1 MSKRRWNARTQMLL
15 TLELAIVLPATAL
28 IGYNVWHLRSIQ
40 RDRAVEAA
48 IQRDFIHVLKI
59 AEKRMNSQAYKAVE
73 ELRSEFPRPNEPTI
87 QKLDRILD
95 RHPEVAHLLLYDHDG
110 GFTGRSQPRRMSDP
124 YFRAEC
130 EHLSGFNAWMKIEGE
145 QILQR
150 LRKLEKKD
158 GTPFSFEG
166 YPLPRGDKLAYQ
178 NFAIMTL
185 PEWPQERVALGFV
198 MFDGEY
204 LRDHFFPEILDNLL
218 AEEVADPHGSRNSGN
233 AAAMM
238 LHLKKETEPLAASA
252 GWDGGKPEVDRN
264 LEGAFPGLTLA
275 IKFRGTTVEALGQ
288 KFLKTSFLIIG
299 GLSVLLAGGIWLTY
313 RNVSK
318 EMALAKLKSD
328 FVANVL
334 ARAAHSPLADSPL
347 RRNFGD
353 GPPEWTG
360 EASRVFPHYPEG
372 KRAAIGPH
380 QQYSGLF
387 PHRGGQEGIQPP
399 RDGPC
404 RAGAEYPGILP
415 LPDRAERLHSRGE
428 HRGRSSAGARRPRGH
443 RSVAPELDQQRSE
456 VLTG

>member
-130 EHLSGFNAWMKIEGE
+130 EHLSGFNAWMKIEGAE
-145 QILQR
+145 ILQK

-158 GTPFSFEG
+158 GTPFFFEG

-218 AEEVADPHGSRNSGN
+218 A
-233 AAAMM
+233 
-238 LHLKKETEPLAASA
+238 
-252 GWDGGKPEVDRN
+252 
-264 LEGAFPGLTLA
+264 
-275 IKFRGTTVEALGQ
+275 
-288 KFLKTSFLIIG
+288 
-299 GLSVLLAGGIWLTY
+299 
-313 RNVSK
+313 
-318 EMALAKLKSD
+318 KLKSD
-328 FVANVL
+328 FVANVSHEL
-334 ARAAHSPLADSPL
+334 RTPLSLIRLYAETLEMGRLS
-347 RRNFGD
+347 
-353 GPPEWTG
+353 GPE
-360 EASRVFPHYPEG
+360 
-372 KRAAIGPH
+372 KH
-380 QQYSGLF
+380 Q
-387 PHRGGQEGIQPP
+387 
-399 RDGPC
+399 
-404 RAGAEYPGILP
+404 EYFRII
-415 LPDRAERLHSRGE
+415 RKESERLSALINNILDFSRID
-428 HRGRSSAGARRPRGH
+428 RKSTRLNS
-443 RSVAPELDQQRSE
+443 
-456 VLTG
+456 